1 MVFDNDFGETTKMA
15 AGSVKWFDPKKG
27 FGFIQP
33 EDGSRDIFVDA
44 QMLKKVG
51 LKSLRE
57 GQRVQYQ
64 INHGPGGR
72 TFAENIVIST
82 S

>member
-1 MVFDNDFGETTKMA
+1 MT

-44 QMLKKVG
+44 AMLKKVG

-57 GQRVQYQ
+57 GQKVQFQ
-64 INHGPGGR
+64 VSHGPGGR
-72 TFAENIVIST
+72 TVAENIVIS
-82 S
+82 SS